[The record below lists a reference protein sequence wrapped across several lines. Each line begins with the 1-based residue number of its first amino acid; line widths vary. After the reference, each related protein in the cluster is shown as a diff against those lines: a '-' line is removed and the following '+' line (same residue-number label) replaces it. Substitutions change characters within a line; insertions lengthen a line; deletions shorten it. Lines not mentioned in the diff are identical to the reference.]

1 MALICHRP
9 ARKRSTLLRCLQ
21 HEQESAKTLPAEP
34 VSPRFDNSF
43 VRLPARFH
51 QLLAPTPVAAPAP
64 IRVNRALALELG
76 LDPDWLA
83 SAEGTAFLAGNKV
96 MEGSEPLA
104 AAYAGH
110 QFGSFNPQLGDG
122 RAILLG
128 ELRRADGQRVDL
140 QLKGAGRTH
149 WSRGG
154 DGRSPL
160 GPVLREY
167 MVSEAMATLGVP
179 STRALAAVTT
189 GEQVFRDRALPGA
202 VLARVAASHIR
213 IGSFEYFAARKDTE
227 ALEILV
233 RYTLE
238 RHYPEADA
246 ENPALALLESVVQ
259 AQASLISRWQLLGFI
274 HGVMNTDNMLL
285 SGETI
290 DYGPCAFMDAFNPDT
305 VFSSIDH
312 AGRYAYRNQ
321 PAIAHWNLACLAQ
334 ALVPVLHEDSE
345 QALALAQG
353 AVDSYGDQFLEA
365 HTAGLKAKLGLVE
378 DRAEDAALIE
388 DLYSL
393 MAAEATD
400 FTLTF
405 RRLADLASPGTAGGQ
420 DCGELYSLPPAF
432 DPWLARWQQ
441 RLAAEAVDP
450 VARQAAMYRAN
461 PVFIPRNHLV
471 EAAIAAATNQ
481 GDFAPFHA
489 LVERLADPWTWRP
502 EDRAFA
508 LPPGPEQRVY
518 QTFCGT

>member
-1 MALICHRP
+1 MPIAK
-9 ARKRSTLLRCLQ
+9 AR
-21 HEQESAKTLPAEP
+21 AN
-34 VSPRFDNSF
+34 FDNSF
-43 VRLPARFH
+43 ARLPARFY

-64 IRVNRALALELG
+64 IRVNRGLALELG

-83 SAEGTAFLAGNKV
+83 SAEGTAFLAGNSV
-96 MEGSEPLA
+96 VEGSEPLA

-128 ELRRADGQRVDL
+128 ELRGTDGRRMDL

-167 MVSEAMATLGVP
+167 IVSEAMAALGVP
-179 STRALAAVTT
+179 STRALAAVST
-189 GEQVFRDRALPGA
+189 GEPVYRERSLPGA
-202 VLARVAASHIR
+202 VLARVASSHIR
-213 IGSFEYFAARKDTE
+213 IGSFEFFAARKDKE

-233 RYTLE
+233 RFTLE
-238 RHYPEADA
+238 RHYPSLADA
-246 ENPALALLESVVQ
+246 DNPALALLESAVR
-259 AQASLISRWQLLGFI
+259 AQASLVSRWQLLGFI

-312 AGRYAYRNQ
+312 GGRYAYRNQ
-321 PAIAHWNLACLAQ
+321 PGIAHWNLACLAQ
-334 ALVPVLHEDSE
+334 ALVPLLHEDSE
-345 QALALAQG
+345 RAVALAQA
-353 AVDSYGDQFLEA
+353 AVDTYSDQFLEA
-365 HTAGLKAKLGLVE
+365 HTAGLKAKLGLQQ
-378 DRAEDAALIE
+378 DRPEDAALIE
-388 DLYSL
+388 DLYTL
-393 MAAEATD
+393 MASGVTD

-405 RRLADLASPGTAGGQ
+405 RRLADLASPDTAGDQ
-420 DCGELYSLPPAF
+420 DCSELYLLPPAF
-432 DPWLARWQQ
+432 DPWLARWQE
-441 RLAAEAVDP
+441 RLAIEAVDP
-450 VARQAAMYRAN
+450 GARQATMYRAN
-461 PVFIPRNHLV
+461 PIFIPRNHLV
-471 EAAIAAATNQ
+471 EAAITAATDQ
-481 GDFAPFHA
+481 EDFAPFHA
-489 LVERLADPWTWRP
+489 LVDRLADPWTWRP

-508 LPPGPEQRVY
+508 LPPGPEQRVH

>member
-1 MALICHRP
+1 MP
-9 ARKRSTLLRCLQ
+9 
-21 HEQESAKTLPAEP
+21 AKTA
-34 VSPRFDNSF
+34 SPHFDNSF
-43 VRLPARFH
+43 ARLPARFY

-64 IRVNRALALELG
+64 IRVNRGLALELG
-76 LDPDWLA
+76 LDPEWLA
-83 SAEGTAFLAGNKV
+83 APEGTAFLAGNSV
-96 MEGSEPLA
+96 VEGSEPLA

-110 QFGSFNPQLGDG
+110 QFGRFNPQLGDG

-128 ELRRADGQRVDL
+128 ELRRADGRRVDL

-167 MVSEAMATLGVP
+167 IVSEAMTALGVP
-179 STRALAAVTT
+179 STRALAAVGT
-189 GEQVFRDRALPGA
+189 GEQVFRDRPLPGA

-213 IGSFEYFAARKDTE
+213 IGSFEFFAARDDRE
-227 ALEILV
+227 ALEILA

-238 RHYPEADA
+238 RHYPERADA
-246 ENPALALLESVVQ
+246 GNPALALLEAAIK
-259 AQASLISRWQLLGFI
+259 AQASLVSRWQLLGFI

-312 AGRYAYRNQ
+312 GGRYAYRNQ

-334 ALVPVLHEDSE
+334 ALIPLLHEDSE
-345 QALALAQG
+345 QAVALAQA
-353 AVDSYGDQFLEA
+353 AVNTYGDQFLEA
-365 HTAGLKAKLGLVE
+365 HTAGLKAKLGLLE
-378 DRAEDAALIE
+378 DRLEDAALIE
-388 DLYSL
+388 DLYTL

-400 FTLTF
+400 FTLSF
-405 RRLADLASPGTAGGQ
+405 RRLADLASPDTAGDQ
-420 DCGELYSLPPAF
+420 DSGELYSLPPAF
-432 DPWLARWQQ
+432 DSWLTRWRE

-450 VARQAAMYRAN
+450 RERQAGMYRAS
-461 PVFIPRNHLV
+461 PIFIPRNYQV
-471 EAAIAAATNQ
+471 EAAITAATDQ
-481 GDFAPFHA
+481 GDFAPFHR
-489 LVERLADPWTWRP
+489 LVERLADPWTWRA